1 MDIKDINFAMDIL
14 SNPQSGDASDIKEA
28 FRIAIESLKASK
40 EALEQQSTLDKI
52 RAEIKAL
59 SNANPS
65 YWHCGDMVE
74 RDEVLDIIDE
84 YKAESEVK
92 E

>member
-1 MDIKDINFAMDIL
+1 MTNQEQYEIIWDKANKYDKFINA
-14 SNPQSGDASDIKEA
+14 
-28 FRIAIESLKASK
+28 
-40 EALEQQSTLDKI
+40 LDKI
-52 RAEIKAL
+52 REEIKAL

-84 YKAESEVK
+84 YRESE